1 MKPINAVLIM
11 RGERR
16 GIVLEQIEGCGV
28 HVQVA
33 SGLEEARGILSTR
46 PVELIFTDTVLPD
59 GDWRDVIAHRASA
72 TPCAEVIVCTKR
84 LDGKLCAEAFA
95 RGVWDVIAESSSREE
110 LRRTIES
117 AVSRSYMQSLGGER
131 RPAVARAAS

>member
-1 MKPINAVLIM
+1 MKPVNAVLVM

-16 GIVLEQIEGCGV
+16 GTVLEQIEACGV

-33 SGLEEARGILSTR
+33 GRLEEARGILSTR

-59 GDWRDVIAHRASA
+59 GDWRDVIAERGTAA
-72 TPCAEVIVCTKR
+72 PCAEVIVCTKW
-84 LDGKLCAEAFA
+84 LDGKLCAEAFT
-95 RGVWDVIAESSSREE
+95 RGAWDVIAETSSREE
-110 LRRTIES
+110 LRRAIES
-117 AVSRSYMQSLGGER
+117 AVSRSYMQSLGRAG